1 MEVSLAIPLR
11 SSRALLLAG
20 VLAGGLFGGL
30 AFCARAVAAPT
41 PRAIV
46 SRVSPAYPELA
57 RRMHVSGKVV
67 LLVTIQ
73 ADGKVSGTKVESG
86 HALLAPAAQ
95 DAVSRWRFA
104 PGPETSESEVDVNFA
119 DGQ

>member
-1 MEVSLAIPLR
+1 MEVSLAISLR
-11 SSRALLLAG
+11 SSRPLLLVAG
-20 VLAGGLFGGL
+20 VAL
-30 AFCARAVAAPT
+30 CASTVFAAPT
-41 PRAIV
+41 HRAIV
-46 SRVSPAYPELA
+46 SRVSPSYPELA

-67 LLVTIQ
+67 LLVSVD
-73 ADGKVSGTKVESG
+73 ADGKVSSSKVESG

-104 PGPETSESEVDVNFA
+104 PNPEASETEIEVNFT

>member
-11 SSRALLLAG
+11 SSRPLLLAG
-20 VLAGGLFGGL
+20 CLAGGLIL
-30 AFCARAVAAPT
+30 CAGAALAAPT

-67 LLVTIQ
+67 LLVSIQ
-73 ADGKVSGTKVESG
+73 ADGKVSATKVESG

-95 DAVSRWRFA
+95 DAVSRWRFV
-104 PGPETSESEVDVNFA
+104 PGPEASESEIDVNFA